1 MYFVI
6 FRLEEDKKIR
16 VGKLGEIDFRKGY
29 YVYVGSAKRGLNK
42 RIRRHMKKEK
52 RMRWHVDYLS
62 VEAEFVDAFKV
73 GVSECELA
81 KLAASL
87 MEGIK
92 DFGCSDCKCK
102 SHLFYSEDYPE
113 KFVNEVKLN
122 YGKIERLDYE
132 ELRGTS

>member
-6 FRLEEDKKIR
+6 FRLNEDKEIE
-16 VGKLGEIDFRKGY
+16 VGKLGRMRFKRGY

-42 RIRRHMKKEK
+42 RIRRHMRKNKKL
-52 RMRWHVDYLS
+52 RWHVDYLS

-73 GVSECELA
+73 GVDECELA
-81 KLAASL
+81 KVASEV
-87 MEGIK
+87 MEGVK
-92 DFGCSDCKCK
+92 KFGCSDCKCQ
-102 SHLFYSEDYPE
+102 SHLFFSEKYPE
-113 KFVNEVKLN
+113 KFVEEVKLN